1 MPHRHH
7 VGGLPVI
14 RPFPVYFVIF
24 AGFFGYSLLI
34 TVFTPML
41 LQDGGGSLLPAA
53 VTLPTC
59 TLARGILLFL
69 YPAGQFFG
77 SRGEGA
83 SGRIRCD
90 RHPGRVTAPGNVRTA
105 LSRAPNLARAKIGS
119 ANPGSGR
126 SSRAPRL
133 ESFHSEGAKR
143 ATGCE
148 MALDVEGVL
157 DGGVNGQE
165 ALS

>member
-41 LQDGGGSLLPAA
+41 LRKMGAVSLLPAA

-69 YPAGQFFG
+69 YPAGQSSALAVKVPLVAFG
-77 SRGEGA
+77 A
-83 SGRIRCD
+83 IAILAALLLL
-90 RHPGRVTAPGNVRTA
+90 VT
-105 LSRAPNLARAKIGS
+105 
-119 ANPGSGR
+119 
-126 SSRAPRL
+126 
-133 ESFHSEGAKR
+133 
-143 ATGCE
+143 
-148 MALDVEGVL
+148 
-157 DGGVNGQE
+157 
-165 ALS
+165 

>member
-53 VTLPTC
+53 VTLPTR

-69 YPAGQFFG
+69 YPAGQFSALAVKVPLVAFG
-77 SRGEGA
+77 A
-83 SGRIRCD
+83 IAILAALLLL
-90 RHPGRVTAPGNVRTA
+90 VT
-105 LSRAPNLARAKIGS
+105 
-119 ANPGSGR
+119 
-126 SSRAPRL
+126 
-133 ESFHSEGAKR
+133 
-143 ATGCE
+143 
-148 MALDVEGVL
+148 
-157 DGGVNGQE
+157 
-165 ALS
+165 